1 MKKNTITS
9 SCLLLSVLCLT
20 SACGLTQTAYER
32 PALYVPAVWTQ
43 GDGPKQEAEAKG
55 LFWWKAF
62 GDESLNRLV
71 DDVLAKNNDLAAAA
85 FRVREARLRANLAAD
100 QYIPDFSASGAG
112 TKSFGLREG
121 GGVSSRYAA
130 SADARYELDL
140 WGKIAREK
148 DAAAWEALATQEDK
162 ESAAIA
168 LIGTTVSLYW
178 KIAYLNER
186 IALSSASIDYQKK
199 IVELA
204 RVQNS
209 LGATSAIER
218 ASAERG
224 LAAQEA
230 AHTQILQQKV
240 EAMNAFDILFD
251 GPPGTRRANPVTLP
265 KGDLPRLSA
274 SVPASLLSRRPDLR
288 AAEYRLREYL
298 SDVDATRLS
307 YLPSFSLTGSLG
319 SSSATLSRILTDPVG
334 TLGAGLTLP
343 FLNLFD
349 MSNTIALSEAKY
361 EAAVVAFRQ
370 TVYSALS
377 DVDNALSARAKNAEQ
392 GKRLWEALENARRA
406 ASLYEVQYKEGH
418 IPLQTWL
425 DAQESLR
432 SAEVAVLENRYRQF
446 GDCVTLYK
454 ALGGDAQASAL

>member
-1 MKKNTITS
+1 MKKNIIF
-9 SCLLLSVLCLT
+9 SCLLLSVLSLT
-20 SACGLTQTAYER
+20 AACGLTQTSYER
-32 PALYVPAVWTQ
+32 PALYLPAVWVQ
-43 GDGPKQEAEAKG
+43 GDGQKQAAEAKG

-62 GDESLNRLV
+62 GDETLNRLV
-71 DDVLAKNNDLAAAA
+71 EEALSKNNDLAVAAL
-85 FRVREARLRANLAAD
+85 RVREARLRARLAAD
-100 QYIPDFSASGAG
+100 QYVPDLSASGSG
-112 TKSFGLREG
+112 VTSFGLREG

-140 WGKIAREK
+140 WGKIASEK
-148 DAAAWEALATQEDK
+148 DSAVWEARATQEDK

-168 LIGTTVSLYW
+168 LIGTTVNLYW
-178 KIAYLNER
+178 QIAYLNER
-186 IALSSASIDYQKK
+186 IALSSASIDSQKK
-199 IVELA
+199 IVELV

-230 AHTQILQQKV
+230 AHTQLLQQKV

-251 GPPGTRRANPVTLP
+251 GPPGTRRAHPMALP
-265 KGDLPRLSA
+265 KGALPRLSA
-274 SVPASLLSRRPDLR
+274 HVPMSLLARRPDLR

-319 SSSATLSRILTDPVG
+319 SSSATLSRVLTDPVG
-334 TLGAGLTLP
+334 TLGAGLALP
-343 FLNLFD
+343 FLSLFD
-349 MSNTIALSEAKY
+349 MSNTIALSETTY

-370 TVYSALS
+370 TVYNALS

-392 GKRLWEALENARRA
+392 GARLLEALGNARKV
-406 ASLYEVQYKEGH
+406 ASLYAVQYKEGY

-454 ALGGDAQASAL
+454 ALGGEEPAAAF